1 MMVIDALHSYM
12 KEFCVKTHFAAF
24 LARGS
29 G

>member
-1 MMVIDALHSYM
+1 MMVIDALRRYM
-12 KEFCVKTHFAAF
+12 KDFCVETHFAAF

>member
-1 MMVIDALHSYM
+1 MMVIDALRAHM
-12 KEFCVKTHFAAF
+12 KGFCVETHFAAF